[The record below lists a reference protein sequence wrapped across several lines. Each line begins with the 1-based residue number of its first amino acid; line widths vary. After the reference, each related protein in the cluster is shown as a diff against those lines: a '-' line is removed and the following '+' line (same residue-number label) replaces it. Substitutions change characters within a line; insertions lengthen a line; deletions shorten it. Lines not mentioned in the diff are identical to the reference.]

1 MHRRLGVT
9 VASLAVVGVLL
20 VSVEALAIDLGSVG
34 SIRGTLKAYTSSS
47 GNEIAGS
54 VSKSDMKGR
63 PIVGE
68 ENGRYAIDVGG
79 TRYWVRKHQVSKDRN
94 LAVPRGCQNLAT
106 GFSGNSASRGAGKGC
121 AE

>member
-20 VSVEALAIDLGSVG
+20 VSAEALAIDLGSVG
-34 SIRGTLKAYTSSS
+34 SIRGTLKAYTSPS

-63 PIVGE
+63 PIV
-68 ENGRYAIDVGG
+68 D
-79 TRYWVRKHQVSKDRN
+79 
-94 LAVPRGCQNLAT
+94 PRTLT
-106 GFSGNSASRGAGKGC
+106 PASRVYMPLAPETARAIAARLDGHGIEFAFAPPAPERPGN
-121 AE
+121 